1 MVRLR
6 IFLYTFIKVMLMD
19 YIEIMSFCGY
29 DLDRADEMVN
39 EIVKNN
45 METLSEQSLRE
56 DGRGLH
62 GTCDQRGAGRQL
74 VRGL

>member
-29 DLDRADEMVN
+29 DLDRADKMVN
-39 EIVKNN
+39 EIVKD
-45 METLSEQSLRE
+45 MEKVPAEPVRAECRRLRGKSDQRRAWDE
-56 DGRGLH
+56 LERGL
-62 GTCDQRGAGRQL
+62 
-74 VRGL
+74 